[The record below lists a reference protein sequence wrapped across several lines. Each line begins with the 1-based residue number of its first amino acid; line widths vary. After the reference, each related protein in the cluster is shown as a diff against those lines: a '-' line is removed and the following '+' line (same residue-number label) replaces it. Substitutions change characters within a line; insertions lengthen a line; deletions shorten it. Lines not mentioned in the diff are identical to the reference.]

1 MLLSNEPR
9 SLFRHTMGGQTKLEI
24 VKSPVP
30 TALGQERFVIAI
42 LDETAILED
51 EDLVGTLNCR
61 QSMGNN
67 KYRTTF
73 DKSGQRVL
81 NEPL

>member
-51 EDLVGTLNCR
+51 EDLVGT
-61 QSMGNN
+61 
-67 KYRTTF
+67 
-73 DKSGQRVL
+73 
-81 NEPL
+81 